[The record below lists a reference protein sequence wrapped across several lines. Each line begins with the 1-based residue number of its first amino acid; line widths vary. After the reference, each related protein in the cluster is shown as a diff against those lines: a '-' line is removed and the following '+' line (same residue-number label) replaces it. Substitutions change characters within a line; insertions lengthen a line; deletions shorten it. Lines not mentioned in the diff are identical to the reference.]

1 MDEIRE
7 VLSRVVHELFA
18 VKLKPEL
25 TTTDEQFGDYTT
37 NVAMQLA
44 GQLKRNP
51 REVADELVPKLFE
64 ALSMQVKEINIAGP
78 GFINIRLNDQTVLE
92 NALKATTIPKIEK
105 DKLIIVEFGDPNP
118 FKEMHLGHLYTAVV
132 GDAICHLLETTGAKV
147 QRVSYHGDVGL
158 HVAKAIWGMQQA
170 YRESGK
176 AFSEDSVV
184 GTLNKNLGFYYA
196 QGSKAYEE
204 DPEAAEEIKAINKQV
219 YEHIYDGLS
228 NDIGQLY
235 DWGKPRS
242 FRNFDEVFKEL
253 GIKYDKRYLESA
265 SSKKGLEFVHQNTG
279 KVFKESEGAII
290 YEGEKVGL
298 HTRVF
303 INSRGLPTYEAKDL
317 GLAELKDTD
326 YPDAAQS
333 IIITAHEQSE
343 YFKVMLAALH
353 EIDPK
358 LAEKTTHLAHG
369 FLSLTTGKMSSRTG
383 DVYAA
388 TNLMGSVEDE
398 VKRQYPDLKPSNKTY
413 LAAVKYALLKNR
425 VGSDIVFDVQESV
438 SLEGNSGPYLQYAH
452 ARARS
457 VLAKAGKQPAKTIE
471 SLEAGERSLA
481 REIGRYPTVV
491 QKAVE
496 DLMPHHVCT
505 YLYELAQA
513 FNRFYEHN
521 RVVDDPREAERL
533 VLVTLY
539 ADVLKDGLGLLGIVA
554 PDKL

>member
-1 MDEIRE
+1 MDGIRTA
-7 VLSRVVHELFA
+7 LTRIVHELFG
-18 VKLKPEL
+18 VKVTPEL
-25 TTTDEQFGDYTT
+25 TVTDEQFGDYAT

-44 GQLKRNP
+44 GQLGRNP
-51 REVADELVPKLFE
+51 RQIAEELKPKLSS
-64 ALSMQVKEINIAGP
+64 ALGDQIAEVTIAGP
-78 GFINIRLNDQTVLE
+78 GFINIRLSDPAIIE
-92 NALKATTIPKIEK
+92 NALTATTIPKIEK
-105 DKLIIVEFGDPNP
+105 GKLIIVEFGDPNP

-170 YRESGK
+170 CLESGQ
-176 AFSEDSVV
+176 S
-184 GTLNKNLGFYYA
+184 LNENSIATILNNNLGFYYA
-196 QGSKAYEE
+196 RGAKAYEE
-204 DPEAAEEIKAINKQV
+204 DPQSAEEIKTINKQV
-219 YEHIYDGLS
+219 YEHIYDGLN

-235 DWGKPRS
+235 DWGKARS
-242 FRNFDEVFKEL
+242 FGFFDEIFKEL

-279 KVFKESEGAII
+279 KVFKESEGATI
-290 YEGEKVGL
+290 YEGERVGL

-317 GLAELKDTD
+317 GLAELKATD

-333 IIITAHEQSE
+333 IIITAHEQRE

-383 DVYAA
+383 NVYAA
-388 TNLMGSVEDE
+388 ANLIENVGDE
-398 VKRQYPDLKPSNKTY
+398 VKRQYPDAKPENKTY
-413 LAAVKYALLKNR
+413 LAAVKYTLLKNR
-425 VGSDIVFDVQESV
+425 IGSDIVFDVQESV

-457 VLAKAGKQPAKTIE
+457 ILAKASGQPAAMTD
-471 SLEAGERSLA
+471 LEKDERSLA
-481 REIGRYPTVV
+481 RAIARYPQVV

-496 DLMPHHVCT
+496 DLMPHHICT
-505 YLYELAQA
+505 YLYELAQT

-521 RVVDDPREAERL
+521 RVIDDPREAQRL
-533 VLVTLY
+533 QLVTLY
-539 ADVLKDGLGLLGIVA
+539 ADVLRDGLGLLGISA
-554 PDKL
+554 PNKM